1 MKKANSFD
9 LMGYEFTVEEVH
21 LNLPPKPATLC
32 RQNFAVYEAG
42 VSDEVKAAGPR
53 ANHYYTFNQL
63 DFDGNS
69 IGRRQTHRPKA
80 TNPPNH

>member
-21 LNLPPKPATLC
+21 RNLPPKPATLC

-42 VSDEVKAAGPR
+42 VSDEVKAADPMG
-53 ANHYYTFNQL
+53 
-63 DFDGNS
+63 
-69 IGRRQTHRPKA
+69 
-80 TNPPNH
+80 